1 MKNSFKRVTSM
12 VLTLAMLFSFIP
24 SSFAVEDNF
33 GSNEDVVNNAEN
45 VVVKQQTEDDTG
57 LMENVSSDVPT
68 GSENSEYDGVADG
81 FAPVETKQQVDG
93 NDEIT
98 AHGADMV
105 SPQTTKVVYYVA
117 NSTAGGSDT
126 SGDGSETNPYMTIG
140 KAIASTPADA
150 DEIDIVL
157 KSDIEAS
164 QELKFEDATKT
175 INFTSDGD
183 THRIQF
189 TGSVGI
195 GTESGFI
202 KVINGATVNFDNVDL
217 YGSSGTYDGRVIYV
231 ADNGTVSLSNLTVS
245 RGRVNNV
252 SNNQGGAGAMAA
264 DRGTLNVNDGVTF
277 KDNTTT
283 AGGGAI
289 FVANGGLVNIY
300 EDAQITNNTAALGAG
315 VYVDTQTESYG
326 GLHIYDSVQITGN
339 KASQHGSGMYIC
351 KSANATVKGNV
362 VVNDNKNSGVQDNVY
377 LDDDATLD
385 IAGTTVNANIGI
397 NANPEEAYRLISR
410 PSGYDIIPTKNGDE
424 KGWHDDCGTWDIRH
438 MTYNGVE
445 GLYLYYKT
453 LNVTFEDVNTLTN
466 IEGKDIN
473 GEDVDFIN
481 DTLPSVSKTGG
492 VLTAADTVAKNTPE
506 DDDLS
511 FTIKVNKDEYRI
523 PTKDVIHVTSGGKD
537 VEYTYTP
544 DFANGTA
551 TITVDDAIVDT
562 LTDTIKF
569 EVSGEKYYTLTIR
582 SEGPLYAMKS
592 SITGLTESKL
602 VIAEQGYQGSTATYK
617 LVKDSASGRTAAAG
631 VQIALYD
638 SADYAGNPVAMETTD
653 ETGVAIFTG
662 LTSGKTYYAVLYY
675 ERQYRVISRDLTKLT
690 LSTLNG
696 QSLASTCATDAGA
709 TGHVTYDAST
719 GNSTITG
726 ITSDALVTY
735 RINQVSDT
743 IIFHGNEGDAT
754 TAPATLSMESKKM
767 GADANVYGE
776 LATASMVGY
785 DFDGWFTEAEGGEQV
800 TPATRYQ
807 TGVSTRQLYAHWT
820 ARTDT
825 KYTIKHWVEYAE
837 GGANARYTEAV
848 ATKVVNGVKYYLYR
862 SADWN
867 DGTSDAVKDI
877 SNQDLKTMADAELT
891 WWSRDGFTVKP
902 DTDCK
907 VLANGN
913 AIFDIYYDRNVYKL
927 NFDSAGEG
935 SVTSP
940 DTFPSK
946 DVKFGALV
954 GTLPTPRM
962 PGYAFGGWYDGDRLV
977 TSTTIYNKAENTDLT
992 GHWIARDDT
1001 NWAIKI
1007 AVQDIVRDP
1016 DTGVYSAADT
1026 YTEYKTVYKDNN
1038 GALLSYKLTGTTD
1051 TDYQFAISSI
1061 SDLTFEGFNY
1071 VGYANAY
1078 DRNAT
1083 GMTADATNATVTIKP
1098 TDASTEVD
1106 GEYNDAFD
1114 GGVVWLYYNRK
1125 TADVKPNPTEPGGNT
1140 DGGKIIY
1147 GGDFA
1152 GQLPPDPSKP
1162 GYDFNGWVDKDGDDI
1177 TPTTPADKYV
1187 EAGNTI
1193 TVTPKWTPRDYT
1205 LTYVPGEG
1213 ASFVASDG
1221 GAGTVNNNV
1230 PGGYQDSHT
1239 VTYDQAMGTMPTASK
1254 PGYNFVG
1261 WFLEDG
1267 TTQVTTDTVV
1277 TIDNV
1282 IVKNA
1287 ANTYEE
1293 TRPLYAKFTPHHYTL
1308 VFNPGSDKQGNSGT
1322 VAPKKLTI
1330 TYDEIL
1336 ANLPTPVLTGYTFV
1350 SWMLDLRDPA
1360 SAFKNGDKWTTVLTD
1375 GAEIPVYATYV
1386 ANSYKYTFDL
1396 NDQTGSTRAS
1406 LIDTSIDHTEEIYDK
1421 FYNGLF
1427 DVEATRSGYDFKGW
1441 SLVKNGDVL
1450 TADDM
1455 VRLAQD
1461 TTVYAKW
1468 QPKKYNVKFV
1478 MRGSAMPD
1486 TFDQTTGVYDA
1497 AADTWTVKVDF
1508 DSVYG
1513 TLPVPTKTDAKYH
1526 GWLAAAANWEEIDN
1540 EIILELPQYTDYKDE
1555 DGITLTAVMEPWI
1568 TFDPNG
1574 NKFVDNDSTDP
1585 RKELQSEIDK
1595 LPEVKKDDFTFDG
1608 WVKENE
1614 PDKVLTIDDVKK
1626 LEEPT
1631 VLKPKFSANITFN
1644 ANGGVVTTNNA
1655 GTYVVGISKI
1665 TTLPSASKSGYVF
1678 NGWFT
1683 AVSGGTQVTYDGLK
1697 TANVPA
1703 TVYAQYTIRSSGG
1716 GGGGGGGAVSSNTIT
1731 VKQDDG
1737 VTVTPTPD
1745 KNGKV
1750 TVVSGSDKEFKFKAD
1765 KGYVITDVIVDGKSQ
1780 GALDS
1785 YKFTK
1790 VRENHTLEVKVA
1802 KMLTGDHIAYIKG
1815 YPDGGVHPNANITRA
1830 EVSAIFYRLLTDD
1843 ARKQYA
1849 ATSSS
1854 FADANKSWAAAEI
1867 ATLTNAGILKGYSDG
1882 TFRPDAAI
1890 TRAEFASIA
1899 ARFDKLSGGN
1909 KTFSDV
1915 PTNHWAYAAITS
1927 AAEKGWVNG
1936 YSDGTFRPS
1945 NAITRSEVVKITNA
1959 VLGRSCD
1966 KDFAAKNMKKLH
1978 DYNDINAA
1986 YWAYYE
1992 ILEASNAHDYKTVSG
2007 VESWTT
2013 VK

>member
-1 MKNSFKRVTSM
+1 MKKSFKRVTSM

-24 SSFAVEDNF
+24 SSLALDDAYNV
-33 GSNEDVVNNAEN
+33 NEDTNSEGVVSSQPLDSAEN
-45 VVVKQQTEDDTG
+45 
-57 LMENVSSDVPT
+57 N
-68 GSENSEYDGVADG
+68 
-81 FAPVETKQQVDG
+81 DG
-93 NDEIT
+93 NT
-98 AHGADMV
+98 AINDGSSLSETPEQDDGNNDIELHENADAN
-105 SPQTTKVVYYVA
+105 SLANRTTYYVA
-117 NSTAGGSDT
+117 NSAAGGSDT

-202 KVINGATVNFDNVDL
+202 KVTNGATVNFDNVDL

-231 ADNGTVSLSNLTVS
+231 ANNGTVSLSNLTVS

-264 DRGTLNVNDGVTF
+264 DRGTLNVSDGVTF

-300 EDAQITNNTAALGAG
+300 VDAQITNNTAALGAG
-315 VYVDTQTESYG
+315 VYADTQTESYG
-326 GLHIYDSVQITGN
+326 GLHIYDNVQITGN
-339 KASQHGSGMYIC
+339 TATQHGSGMYVC

-362 VVNDNKNSGVQDNVY
+362 VINDNKTSGVQDNVY
-377 LDDDATLD
+377 LDDEATLD

-410 PSGYDIIPTKNGDE
+410 PSGYDITPTKNGDE

-481 DTLPSVSKTGG
+481 DTLPSVSKAGG

-523 PTKDVIHVTSGGKD
+523 PTKDVIHVTSGGND

-551 TITVDDAIVDT
+551 MITVDDAIVDT

-569 EVSGEKYYTLTIR
+569 EISGEKYYTLTIR
-582 SEGPLYAMKS
+582 SEGPLYAMTS
-592 SITGLTESKL
+592 NITGLSDNKL
-602 VIAEQGYQGSTATYK
+602 VIAAQGRQGTNATYK
-617 LVKDSASGRTAAAG
+617 IAKGSGSGPAATD
-631 VQIALYD
+631 VQIFLYD
-638 SADYAGNPVAMETTD
+638 SVDYAGAPVATATTD
-653 ETGVAIFTG
+653 EKGVATFNG
-662 LTSGKTYYAVLYY
+662 LTAGKTYYAVLSY
-675 ERQYRVISRDLTKLT
+675 ERQYRVISRDITSLKI
-690 LSTLNG
+690 STLEG
-696 QSLASTCATDAGA
+696 QTLADTCVTDAGA
-709 TGHVTYDAST
+709 NGHVTYDAST
-719 GNSTITG
+719 GNSSITG
-726 ITSDALVTY
+726 LTDNALVTY
-735 RINQVSDT
+735 RIKQVADT
-743 IIFHGNEGDAT
+743 IVFHANEGDAT
-754 TAPATLSMESKKM
+754 SAPATLSMENKTM
-767 GADANVYGE
+767 GADADTYGE

-848 ATKVVNGVKYYLYR
+848 ATKVVNGVKYYLYQ

-877 SNQDLKTMADAELT
+877 SNQDLKSMADAELT
-891 WWSRDGFTVKP
+891 WWNRDGFTAKP
-902 DTDCK
+902 DTNCK

-927 NFDSAGEG
+927 NFNSAGEG

-977 TSTTIYNKAENTDLT
+977 TSTTIYNKSENTDLT

-1016 DTGVYSAADT
+1016 DTGIYSAADT

-1071 VGYANAY
+1071 VGYANTY

-1114 GGVVWLYYNRK
+1114 GGIVWLYYNRK
-1125 TADVKPNPTEPGGNT
+1125 TADVKPNPTEPGGDT

-1162 GYDFNGWVDKDGDDI
+1162 GYDFNGWKDKDGDDI

-1221 GAGTVNNNV
+1221 GAGTLNNNV

-1239 VTYDQAMGTMPTASK
+1239 VTYDKVMGTMPTASK
-1254 PGYNFVG
+1254 LGYNFAG

-1267 TTQVTTDTVV
+1267 TQVTSE
-1277 TIDNV
+1277 TIVSVDNV
-1282 IVKNA
+1282 IVKND

-1293 TRPLYAKFTPHHYTL
+1293 TRPLHAKFVPHHYTL

-1336 ANLPTPVLTGYTFV
+1336 SGLPTPALTGYTFV
-1350 SWMLDLRDPA
+1350 SWMLNLRDP
-1360 SAFKNGDKWTTVLTD
+1360 SSVFKNGDRWTTVLTD

-1427 DVEATRSGYDFKGW
+1427 DVEATRPGYDFKGW
-1441 SLVKNGDVL
+1441 SLVKDGDVL

-1478 MRGSAMPD
+1478 MKGSAMPD
-1486 TFDQTTGVYDA
+1486 TFDQSTGVYDA
-1497 AADTWTVKVDF
+1497 DADTWTVKVDF

-1526 GWLAAAANWEEIDN
+1526 GWLAAAANWADIDN
-1540 EIILELPQYTDYKDE
+1540 EIILELPQYTDYKDD

-1614 PDKVLTIDDVKK
+1614 PDKVLTIDDIKN

-1644 ANGGVVTTNNA
+1644 ANGGVVSTNNA
-1655 GTYVVGISKI
+1655 ETYVVGISKI
-1665 TTLPSASKSGYVF
+1665 ATLPSASKSGYVF

-1703 TVYAQYTIRSSGG
+1703 TVYAQYTVRSSGG

-1737 VTVTPTPD
+1737 VTVTPAPD

-1830 EVSAIFYRLLTDD
+1830 EVAAIFYRLLTDD

-1849 ATSSS
+1849 ADSSR
-1854 FADANKSWAAAEI
+1854 FADANNSWAAKEI
-1867 ATLTNAGILKGYSDG
+1867 ATLTNAGILKGYNDG
-1882 TFRPDAAI
+1882 SFKPNASI
-1890 TRAEFASIA
+1890 SRAEFATVAS
-1899 ARFDKLSGGN
+1899 RFDKLSGGS
-1909 KTFSDV
+1909 KTFTDV
-1915 PTNHWAYAAITS
+1915 PSTHWAYAAITS

-1936 YSDGTFRPS
+1936 YSDGSFRPNNS
-1945 NAITRSEVVKITNA
+1945 INRAEVVKITNA

-1966 KDFAAKNMKKLH
+1966 KNFVAVNLEKLH
-1978 DYNDINAA
+1978 DYNDINASF
-1986 YWAYYE
+1986 WAYYE

-2007 VESWTT
+2007 VESWSA

>member
-1 MKNSFKRVTSM
+1 MKKSFKRVTSM

-24 SSFAVEDNF
+24 SSLALDDAYDV
-33 GSNEDVVNNAEN
+33 NEDTNSEGVVSSQPLDSAEN
-45 VVVKQQTEDDTG
+45 
-57 LMENVSSDVPT
+57 N
-68 GSENSEYDGVADG
+68 
-81 FAPVETKQQVDG
+81 DG
-93 NDEIT
+93 NT
-98 AHGADMV
+98 AINDGSSLSETPEQDDGNNDIELHENADAN
-105 SPQTTKVVYYVA
+105 SLANRTTYYVA
-117 NSTAGGSDT
+117 NSAAGGSDT

-231 ADNGTVSLSNLTVS
+231 ANNGTVSLSNLTVS

-264 DRGTLNVNDGVTF
+264 DRGTLNVNNGVTF

-300 EDAQITNNTAALGAG
+300 VDAQITNNTAALGAG
-315 VYVDTQTESYG
+315 VYADTQTESYG
-326 GLHIYDSVQITGN
+326 GLHIYDNVQITGN
-339 KASQHGSGMYIC
+339 TATQHGSGMYIC

-362 VVNDNKNSGVQDNVY
+362 VINDNKTSGVQDNVY
-377 LDDDATLD
+377 LDDEATLD

-410 PSGYDIIPTKNGDE
+410 PSGYDITPTKNGDE

-473 GEDVDFIN
+473 GKDVDFIN
-481 DTLPSVSKTGG
+481 DTLPSVSKAGG

-523 PTKDVIHVTSGGKD
+523 PTKDVIHVTSGGND

-569 EVSGEKYYTLTIR
+569 EISGEKYHTLTIR
-582 SEGPLYAMKS
+582 SEGPLYAMTS
-592 SITGLTESKL
+592 NITGLSDNKL
-602 VIAEQGYQGSTATYK
+602 VIAAKGRQGTNATYK
-617 LVKDSASGRTAAAG
+617 IAKGSGSGPAATD
-631 VQIALYD
+631 VQIFLYD
-638 SADYAGNPVAMETTD
+638 SVDYAGAPVATATTD
-653 ETGVAIFTG
+653 EKGVATFNG
-662 LTSGKTYYAVLYY
+662 LTAGKTYYAVLSY
-675 ERQYRVISRDLTKLT
+675 ERQYRVISRDITSLKI
-690 LSTLNG
+690 STLEG
-696 QSLASTCATDAGA
+696 QTLADTCVTDAGA
-709 TGHVTYDAST
+709 NGHVTYDAST
-719 GNSTITG
+719 GNSSITG
-726 ITSDALVTY
+726 LTDNALVTY
-735 RINQVSDT
+735 RIKQVADT
-743 IIFHGNEGDAT
+743 IVFHANEGDAT
-754 TAPATLSMESKKM
+754 SAPATLSMENKTM
-767 GADANVYGE
+767 GADADTYGE

-848 ATKVVNGVKYYLYR
+848 ATKVVNGVKYYLYQ

-877 SNQDLKTMADAELT
+877 SNQDLKSMADAELT
-891 WWSRDGFTVKP
+891 WWNRDGFTAKP
-902 DTDCK
+902 DTNCK

-927 NFDSAGEG
+927 NFNSAGEG

-977 TSTTIYNKAENTDLT
+977 TSTTIYNKSENTDLT

-1016 DTGVYSAADT
+1016 DTGIYSAADT

-1071 VGYANAY
+1071 VGYATAY

-1114 GGVVWLYYNRK
+1114 GGIVWLYYNRK
-1125 TADVKPNPTEPGGNT
+1125 TADVKPNPTEPGGDT

-1254 PGYNFVG
+1254 PGYNFAG

-1267 TTQVTTDTVV
+1267 TQVTSE
-1277 TIDNV
+1277 TIVSVDNV
-1282 IVKNA
+1282 IVKND

-1293 TRPLYAKFTPHHYTL
+1293 TRPLHAKFVPHHYTL

-1336 ANLPTPVLTGYTFV
+1336 SGLPTPALTGYTFV
-1350 SWMLDLRDPA
+1350 SWMLNLRDP
-1360 SAFKNGDKWTTVLTD
+1360 SSVFKNGDRWTTVLTD

-1427 DVEATRSGYDFKGW
+1427 DVEATRPGYDFKGW

-1478 MRGSAMPD
+1478 MKGSAMPD
-1486 TFDQTTGVYDA
+1486 TFDQSTGVYDA
-1497 AADTWTVKVDF
+1497 DADTWTVKVDF

-1526 GWLAAAANWEEIDN
+1526 GWLAAAANWEDIDN
-1540 EIILELPQYTDYKDE
+1540 EIILELPQYTDYKDD

-1631 VLKPKFSANITFN
+1631 VLKPKFSANVTFN

-1655 GTYVVGISKI
+1655 ETYVVGLSKI

-1703 TVYAQYTIRSSGG
+1703 TVYAQYTVRSSGG
-1716 GGGGGGGAVSSNTIT
+1716 GGGGGGGGGTPTNTIT
-1731 VKQDDG
+1731 VKKDDG
-1737 VTVTPTPD
+1737 ATVTPGGD
-1745 KNGKV
+1745 KDGKV
-1750 TVVSGSDKEFKFKAD
+1750 SVPSGSDKNFTIKAD
-1765 KGYVITDVIVDGKSQ
+1765 DGYTITDVIVDGKSQ
-1780 GALDS
+1780 GPKDS
-1785 YKFTK
+1785 YKFTN

-1802 KMLTGDHIAYIKG
+1802 KMLTGDHIAYING
-1815 YPDGGVHPNANITRA
+1815 YPDGGVHPEANITRA
-1830 EVSAIFYRLLTDD
+1830 EVSAIFYRLLTDS
-1843 ARKQYA
+1843 ARDQYA
-1849 ATSSS
+1849 ASSS
-1854 FADANKSWAAAEI
+1854 RFADANNSWAAKEI
-1867 ATLTNAGILKGYSDG
+1867 ATLTNAGILKGYNDG
-1882 TFRPDAAI
+1882 SFKPNASI
-1890 TRAEFASIA
+1890 SRAEFATVAS
-1899 ARFDKLSGGN
+1899 RFDKLSGGS
-1909 KTFSDV
+1909 KTFTDV
-1915 PTNHWAYAAITS
+1915 PSTHWAYAAITS

-1936 YSDGTFRPS
+1936 YSDGSFRPNNS
-1945 NAITRSEVVKITNA
+1945 INRAEVVKITNA

-1966 KDFAAKNMKKLH
+1966 KNFVAVNLEKLH
-1978 DYNDINAA
+1978 DYNDINASF
-1986 YWAYYE
+1986 WAYYE

-2007 VESWTT
+2007 VESWSA

>member
-1 MKNSFKRVTSM
+1 MKKSFKRVTSM

-24 SSFAVEDNF
+24 SSLALDDAYNV
-33 GSNEDVVNNAEN
+33 NEDTNSEGVVSSQPLDSAEN
-45 VVVKQQTEDDTG
+45 
-57 LMENVSSDVPT
+57 N
-68 GSENSEYDGVADG
+68 
-81 FAPVETKQQVDG
+81 DG
-93 NDEIT
+93 NT
-98 AHGADMV
+98 AINDGSSLSETPEQDDGNNDIELHENADAN
-105 SPQTTKVVYYVA
+105 SLANRTTYYVA
-117 NSTAGGSDT
+117 NSAAGGSDT

-202 KVINGATVNFDNVDL
+202 KVTNGATVNFNNVDL

-315 VYVDTQTESYG
+315 VYADTQTESYG
-326 GLHIYDSVQITGN
+326 GLHIYDNVQIIGN
-339 KASQHGSGMYIC
+339 TATQHGSGMYIC

-362 VVNDNKNSGVQDNVY
+362 VVNDNKTSGAQDNVY
-377 LDDDATLD
+377 LDDEATLD

-410 PSGYDIIPTKNGDE
+410 PSGYDIAPTKNGDE

-473 GEDVDFIN
+473 GKNVDFKN
-481 DTLPSVSKTGG
+481 DNLTSVSVAGG

-523 PTKDVIHVTSGGKD
+523 PTKDVIHVTSGGND

-592 SITGLTESKL
+592 SITGLTDSKL

-638 SADYAGNPVAMETTD
+638 SADYAGSPVAMETTD

-662 LTSGKTYYAVLYY
+662 LTFGKTYYAVLYY

-690 LSTLNG
+690 LSPLNG

-709 TGHVTYDAST
+709 TGNVTYDAST

-754 TAPATLSMESKKM
+754 TAPAALSMESKKM

-825 KYTIKHWVEYAE
+825 KYIIKHWVEYAE

-848 ATKVVNGVKYYLYR
+848 ATKVVNGVKYYLYQ

-891 WWSRDGFTVKP
+891 WWNRNGFTAKP

-927 NFDSAGEG
+927 NFNSAGEG

-954 GTLPTPRM
+954 GTLPTPHM

-1051 TDYQFAISSI
+1051 TAHQFAISSI
-1061 SDLTFEGFNY
+1061 SALTFEGFDY
-1071 VGYANAY
+1071 VGYADALDAHAAN
-1078 DRNAT
+1078 
-1083 GMTADATNATVTIKP
+1083 MTADTANATVTIKP
-1098 TDASTEVD
+1098 TDASTEIA
-1106 GEYNDAFD
+1106 GEDKYNDAFD
-1114 GGVVWLYYNRK
+1114 GGIVWLYYNRK
-1125 TADVKPNPTEPGGNT
+1125 TADVKPNPTEPGGDT

-1162 GYDFNGWVDKDGDDI
+1162 GYDFNGWKDKDGDDI
-1177 TPTTPADKYV
+1177 TPSTPADKYV

-1254 PGYNFVG
+1254 PGYNFAG

-1267 TTQVTTDTVV
+1267 TQVTSE
-1277 TIDNV
+1277 TIVSVDNV
-1282 IVKNA
+1282 IVKND

-1293 TRPLYAKFTPHHYTL
+1293 TRPLHAKFVPHHYTL

-1336 ANLPTPVLTGYTFV
+1336 SGLPTPALTGYTFV
-1350 SWMLDLRDPA
+1350 SWMLNLRDP
-1360 SAFKNGDKWTTVLTD
+1360 SSVFKNGDRWTTVLTD

-1427 DVEATRSGYDFKGW
+1427 DVEATRPGYDFKGW

-1468 QPKKYNVKFV
+1468 EPKEYNVKFV
-1478 MRGSAMPD
+1478 MKGSTMPD
-1486 TFDQTTGVYDA
+1486 TFDQTTGTYDA
-1497 AADTWTVKVDF
+1497 AADTWTVKVKF

-1526 GWLAAAANWEEIDN
+1526 GWLAAAANWADIDN
-1540 EIILELPQYTDYKDE
+1540 EIILELPQYTDYKD
-1555 DGITLTAVMEPWI
+1555 DGGITLTAVMEPWI

-1595 LPEVKKDDFTFDG
+1595 LPEVKKDNFTFDG

-1655 GTYVVGISKI
+1655 ETYVVGISKI

-1703 TVYAQYTIRSSGG
+1703 TVYAQYTVRSSGG

-1830 EVSAIFYRLLTDD
+1830 EVAAIFYRLLTDD

-1849 ATSSS
+1849 ADSSR
-1854 FADANKSWAAAEI
+1854 FADANNSWAAKEI
-1867 ATLTNAGILKGYSDG
+1867 ATLTNAGILKGYNDG
-1882 TFRPDAAI
+1882 SFKPNASI
-1890 TRAEFASIA
+1890 SRAEFATVAS
-1899 ARFDKLSGGN
+1899 RFDKLSGGS
-1909 KTFSDV
+1909 KTFTDV
-1915 PTNHWAYAAITS
+1915 PSTHWAYAAITS

-1936 YSDGTFRPS
+1936 YSDGSFRPNNS
-1945 NAITRSEVVKITNA
+1945 INRAEVVKITNA

-1966 KDFAAKNMKKLH
+1966 KNFVAVNLEKLH
-1978 DYNDINAA
+1978 DYNDINASF
-1986 YWAYYE
+1986 WAYYE

-2007 VESWTT
+2007 VESWSA

>member
-1 MKNSFKRVTSM
+1 MKKSFKRVTSM

-24 SSFAVEDNF
+24 SSLALNDAYDV
-33 GSNEDVVNNAEN
+33 NEDTNSEGVVSSQPLDSAEN
-45 VVVKQQTEDDTG
+45 
-57 LMENVSSDVPT
+57 N
-68 GSENSEYDGVADG
+68 
-81 FAPVETKQQVDG
+81 DG
-93 NDEIT
+93 NT
-98 AHGADMV
+98 AINDGSSLSETPEQDDGNNDIELHENNDAN
-105 SPQTTKVVYYVA
+105 SLANRTTYYVA

-183 THRIQF
+183 THKIQF
-189 TGSVGI
+189 TGSNAL

-202 KVINGATVNFDNVDL
+202 KVTNGATVNFNNVDL

-315 VYVDTQTESYG
+315 LYADTQTESYG
-326 GLHIYDSVQITGN
+326 GLHIYDNVQITGN
-339 KASQHGSGMYIC
+339 TATQHGSGMYIC

-362 VVNDNKNSGVQDNVY
+362 VVNDNKTSGAQDNVY
-377 LDDDATLD
+377 LDDEATLD

-410 PSGYDIIPTKNGDE
+410 PSGYDITPTKNGDE

-481 DTLPSVSKTGG
+481 DTLPSVSKAGG

-523 PTKDVIHVTSGGKD
+523 PTKDVIHVTSGGND

-569 EVSGEKYYTLTIR
+569 EISGEKYHTLTIR
-582 SEGPLYAMKS
+582 SEGPLYAMTS
-592 SITGLTESKL
+592 NITGLSDNKL
-602 VIAEQGYQGSTATYK
+602 VIAAQGRQGTNATYK
-617 LVKDSASGRTAAAG
+617 IAKGSGSGPAATD
-631 VQIALYD
+631 VQIFLYD
-638 SADYAGNPVAMETTD
+638 SVDYAGAPVATATTD
-653 ETGVAIFTG
+653 EKGVATFNG
-662 LTSGKTYYAVLYY
+662 LTVGKTYYAVLSY
-675 ERQYRVISRDLTKLT
+675 ERQYRVISRDITSLKI
-690 LSTLNG
+690 STLEG
-696 QSLASTCATDAGA
+696 QTLADTCVTDAGA
-709 TGHVTYDAST
+709 NGHVTYDAST
-719 GNSTITG
+719 GNSSITG
-726 ITSDALVTY
+726 LTDNALVTY
-735 RINQVSDT
+735 RIKQVADT
-743 IIFHGNEGDAT
+743 IVFHANEGDAT
-754 TAPATLSMESKKM
+754 SAPATLSMENKTM
-767 GADANVYGE
+767 GADADTYGE

-848 ATKVVNGVKYYLYR
+848 ATKVVNGVKYYLYQ

-877 SNQDLKTMADAELT
+877 SNQDLKSMADAELT
-891 WWSRDGFTVKP
+891 WWNRDGFTAKP
-902 DTDCK
+902 DTNCK

-927 NFDSAGEG
+927 NFNSAGEG

-977 TSTTIYNKAENTDLT
+977 TSTTIYNKSENTDLT

-1016 DTGVYSAADT
+1016 DTGVYSAVDT

-1125 TADVKPNPTEPGGNT
+1125 TADVKPNPTEPGGDT

-1162 GYDFNGWVDKDGDDI
+1162 GYDFNGWKDKDGDDI

-1230 PGGYQDSHT
+1230 PGGYQDSHA

-1254 PGYNFVG
+1254 PGYNFAG

-1267 TTQVTTDTVV
+1267 TQVTSE
-1277 TIDNV
+1277 TIVSVDNV
-1282 IVKNA
+1282 IVKND

-1293 TRPLYAKFTPHHYTL
+1293 TRPLHAKFVPHKYTL
-1308 VFNPGSDKQGNSGT
+1308 VFNAGSTKTGIPGT

-1427 DVEATRSGYDFKGW
+1427 DVEATRPGYDFKGW

-1478 MRGSAMPD
+1478 MKGSAMPD
-1486 TFDQTTGVYDA
+1486 TFDQSTGVYDA
-1497 AADTWTVKVDF
+1497 DADTWTVKVDF

-1526 GWLAAAANWEEIDN
+1526 GWLAAAANWEDIDN
-1540 EIILELPQYTDYKDE
+1540 EIILELPQYTDYKDD

-1655 GTYVVGISKI
+1655 ETYVVGISKI

-1703 TVYAQYTIRSSGG
+1703 TVYAQYTVRSSGG

-1780 GALDS
+1780 GVLES

-1830 EVSAIFYRLLTDD
+1830 EVAAIFYRLLTDD

-1849 ATSSS
+1849 ADSSR
-1854 FADANKSWAAAEI
+1854 FADANNSWATKEI
-1867 ATLTNAGILKGYSDG
+1867 ATLTNAGILKGYNDG
-1882 TFRPDAAI
+1882 SFKPNASI
-1890 TRAEFASIA
+1890 SRAEFATVAS
-1899 ARFDKLSGGN
+1899 RFDKLSGGS
-1909 KTFSDV
+1909 KTFTDV
-1915 PTNHWAYAAITS
+1915 PSTHWAYAAITS

-1936 YSDGTFRPS
+1936 YSDGSFRPNNS
-1945 NAITRSEVVKITNA
+1945 INRAEVVKITNA

-1966 KDFAAKNMKKLH
+1966 KNFVAVNLEKLH
-1978 DYNDINAA
+1978 DYNDINASF
-1986 YWAYYE
+1986 WAYYE

-2007 VESWTT
+2007 VESWSA

>member
-1 MKNSFKRVTSM
+1 MKKSFKRVTSM

-24 SSFAVEDNF
+24 SSLALNDAYDV
-33 GSNEDVVNNAEN
+33 NEDTNSEGVVSSQPLDSAEN
-45 VVVKQQTEDDTG
+45 
-57 LMENVSSDVPT
+57 N
-68 GSENSEYDGVADG
+68 
-81 FAPVETKQQVDG
+81 DG
-93 NDEIT
+93 NT
-98 AHGADMV
+98 AINDGSSLSETPEQDDGNNDIELHENNDAN
-105 SPQTTKVVYYVA
+105 SLANRTTYYVA

-183 THRIQF
+183 THKIQF
-189 TGSVGI
+189 TGSNAL

-202 KVINGATVNFDNVDL
+202 KVTNGATVDFNNVDL

-231 ADNGTVSLSNLTVS
+231 ADNGTVILNNLTVS

-252 SNNQGGAGAMAA
+252 VNNQGGAGAMAA
-264 DRGTLNVNDGVTF
+264 DHGTLNVNDGVTF

-315 VYVDTQTESYG
+315 VYADTQTESYG

-362 VVNDNKNSGVQDNVY
+362 VVNDNKTSGVQDNVY
-377 LDDDATLD
+377 LDDEATLD

-410 PSGYDIIPTKNGDE
+410 PSGYDIAPTKNGDE

-438 MTYNGVE
+438 MTYKGVE

-453 LNVTFEDVNTLTN
+453 LDVTFEDVNTLTN

-481 DTLPSVSKTGG
+481 DTLPSVSKAGG
-492 VLTAADTVAKNTPE
+492 VLTAVDTVAQNTE
-506 DDDLS
+506 ADDDL
-511 FTIKVNKDEYRI
+511 TYVIKVDKDKYRI
-523 PTKDVIHVTSGGKD
+523 PTEDVVHVTSGGKD
-537 VEYTYTP
+537 VAFTYTP
-544 DFANGTA
+544 DFDNGTA
-551 TITVDDAIVDT
+551 TITIDDAIVDT

-569 EVSGEKYYTLTIR
+569 KVSGEKYYTLTIR
-582 SEGPLYAMKS
+582 SEGPLYAMNT
-592 SITGLTESKL
+592 SITGQSDVKL
-602 VIAEQGYQGSTATYK
+602 VIAAQGSQGSTVTYK
-617 LVKDSASGRTAAAG
+617 LAKGSGSGPAAKG
-631 VQIALYD
+631 IQIALYD
-638 SADYAGNPVAMETTD
+638 SVDYSGNPVAIATTD
-653 ETGVAIFTG
+653 EKGVATFKGMTA
-662 LTSGKTYYAVLYY
+662 GKSYYAVLYY
-675 ERQYRVISRDLTKLT
+675 ERQYRVISRDVTSIA
-690 LSTLNG
+690 LSTPNG
-696 QSLASTCATDAGA
+696 QTLADTCATDAA
-709 TGHVTYDAST
+709 ANGHVDYDAST
-719 GNSTITG
+719 CKSSITG
-726 ITSDALVTY
+726 ITADALVTY
-735 RINQVSDT
+735 RIKQVADT
-743 IIFHGNEGDAT
+743 ITFHGNEGDAT
-754 TAPATLSMESKKM
+754 TAPATLSMETKKM

-785 DFDGWFTEAEGGEQV
+785 DFDGWYTDPTAGDLV
-800 TPATRYQ
+800 TSETVYN
-807 TGVSTRQLYAHWT
+807 TGVSSRQLYAHWT
-820 ARTDT
+820 AHTNTQYKIR
-825 KYTIKHWVEYAE
+825 HWVEYAE
-837 GGANARYTEAV
+837 GGANARYTDSTT
-848 ATKVVNGVKYYLYR
+848 TKVENGIKYYLYQE
-862 SADWN
+862 ADWT

-877 SNQDLKTMADAELT
+877 TDKDLKSMADATLT
-891 WWSRDGFTVKP
+891 WWTRDGFTAVA
-902 DTDCK
+902 DTNCK

-913 AIFDIYYDRNVYKL
+913 AVFNINYNRNTYKL
-927 NFDSAGEG
+927 NFDASGEG
-935 SVTSP
+935 TATSP
-940 DTFPSK
+940 DTFQAQ

-962 PGYAFGGWYDGDRLV
+962 PGYAFGGWYDGVRLV
-977 TSTTIYNKAENTDLT
+977 TATTVYNKTTDTDLV

-1016 DTGVYSAADT
+1016 DTGVYSAANT

-1038 GALLSYKLTGTTD
+1038 GALLAYKLTGTTD
-1051 TDYQFAISSI
+1051 TDYEFAINSI
-1061 SDLTFEGFNY
+1061 SALTFEGFDY
-1071 VGYANAY
+1071 IGYADAY
-1078 DRNAT
+1078 DRNAA
-1083 GMTADATNATVTIKP
+1083 GVNANNAKATVTIKP
-1098 TDASTEVD
+1098 TDASSEAN

-1114 GGVVWLYYNRK
+1114 GGIVWLYYNRK
-1125 TADVKPNPTEPGGNT
+1125 TADVKPNPTEPGGDT

-1162 GYDFNGWVDKDGDDI
+1162 GYDFTGWKDKNGDDI

-1187 EAGNTI
+1187 EADKTI

-1213 ASFVASDG
+1213 ASFVASNG
-1221 GAGTVNNNV
+1221 GAGTANNRV

-1239 VTYDQAMGTMPTASK
+1239 VTYNQTMGTMPTASK
-1254 PGYNFVG
+1254 PGYNFEG

-1267 TTQVTTDTVV
+1267 TEVTSSTVV
-1277 TIDNV
+1277 TVDNV
-1282 IVKNA
+1282 IVKNP

-1293 TRPLYAKFTPHHYTL
+1293 TRPLYAKFAPHHYTL
-1308 VFNPGSDKQGNSGT
+1308 VFNPGSDKQGNPGSVT
-1322 VAPKKLTI
+1322 PAKMTI

-1336 ANLPTPVLTGYTFV
+1336 SGLPTPTLTGYTFV
-1350 SWMLDLRDPA
+1350 SWMLNLRDP
-1360 SAFKNGDKWTTVLTD
+1360 SSIFKNGDRWTTVLTD

-1386 ANSYKYTFDL
+1386 ANTYKYTFDL
-1396 NDQTGSTRAS
+1396 NDEVGSTRAS
-1406 LIDTSIDHTEEIYDK
+1406 LIDTSIDHTEETYDK
-1421 FYNGLF
+1421 FYDGLF
-1427 DVEATRSGYDFKGW
+1427 DVEAARPGYDFKGW
-1441 SLVKNGDVL
+1441 TLVKNGDVL

-1468 QPKKYNVKFV
+1468 QPKEYNVKFV
-1478 MRGSAMPD
+1478 MKGSTMPD

-1497 AADTWTVKVDF
+1497 DADTWTVKVKF

-1526 GWLAAAANWEEIDN
+1526 GWLAAAVNWEEIDN
-1540 EIILELPQYTDYKDE
+1540 EILLELPQYIDYKDE
-1555 DGITLTAVMEPWI
+1555 DGVTLTAVMEPWI

-1631 VLKPKFSANITFN
+1631 VLKPKFSANVTFN
-1644 ANGGVVTTNNA
+1644 ANGGLVTTNNA
-1655 GTYVVGISKI
+1655 ETYVVGISKI

-1703 TVYAQYTIRSSGG
+1703 TVYAHYSVRSSGG

-1737 VTVTPTPD
+1737 ATVTPTPD

-1750 TVVSGSDKEFKFKAD
+1750 TVTTGSDKEFKFKAD
-1765 KGYVITDVIVDGKSQ
+1765 DGYTITDVIVDGKSQ
-1780 GALDS
+1780 GAVES
-1785 YKFTK
+1785 YKFIK
-1790 VRENHTLEVKVA
+1790 VRENHTLEVKVS

-1830 EVSAIFYRLLTDD
+1830 EVAAIFYRLLTDD

-1849 ATSSS
+1849 ADSSR
-1854 FADANKSWAAAEI
+1854 FADANSSWAAKEI
-1867 ATLTNAGILKGYSDG
+1867 ATLTNAGILKGYNDG
-1882 TFRPDAAI
+1882 SFKPNASI
-1890 TRAEFASIA
+1890 SRAEFATVAS
-1899 ARFDKLSGGN
+1899 RFDKLSGGS
-1909 KTFSDV
+1909 KTFTDV
-1915 PTNHWAYAAITS
+1915 PSTHWAYAAITS

-1936 YSDGTFRPS
+1936 YSDGSFRPNNS
-1945 NAITRSEVVKITNA
+1945 INRAEVVKITNA

-1966 KDFAAKNMKKLH
+1966 KNFVAVNLEKLH
-1978 DYNDINAA
+1978 DYNDINASF
-1986 YWAYYE
+1986 WAYYE

-2007 VESWTT
+2007 VESWSA

>member
-1 MKNSFKRVTSM
+1 MKKSFKRVTSM

-24 SSFAVEDNF
+24 SSLALDDAYNV
-33 GSNEDVVNNAEN
+33 NEDTNSEGVVSSQPLDSAEN
-45 VVVKQQTEDDTG
+45 
-57 LMENVSSDVPT
+57 N
-68 GSENSEYDGVADG
+68 
-81 FAPVETKQQVDG
+81 DG
-93 NDEIT
+93 NT
-98 AHGADMV
+98 AINDGSSLSETPEQDDGNNDIELHENADAN
-105 SPQTTKVVYYVA
+105 SLANRTIYYVA
-117 NSTAGGSDT
+117 NSAAGGSDT

-202 KVINGATVNFDNVDL
+202 KVTNGATVNFNNVDL

-300 EDAQITNNTAALGAG
+300 VDAQITNNTAALGAG
-315 VYVDTQTESYG
+315 VYADTQTESYG
-326 GLHIYDSVQITGN
+326 GLHIYDNVQITGN
-339 KASQHGSGMYIC
+339 TATQHGSGMYVC

-362 VVNDNKNSGVQDNVY
+362 VINDNKTSGVQDNVY
-377 LDDDATLD
+377 LDDEATLD

-410 PSGYDIIPTKNGDE
+410 PSGYDITPTKNGDE
-424 KGWHDDCGTWDIRH
+424 KGWHDDCDTWDIRH

-481 DTLPSVSKTGG
+481 DTLPSVSKAGG

-523 PTKDVIHVTSGGKD
+523 PTKDVIHVTSGGND

-569 EVSGEKYYTLTIR
+569 EISGEKYHTLTIR
-582 SEGPLYAMKS
+582 SEGPLYAMTS
-592 SITGLTESKL
+592 NITGLSDNKL
-602 VIAEQGYQGSTATYK
+602 VIAAQGRQGTNATYK
-617 LVKDSASGRTAAAG
+617 IAKGSGSGPAATD
-631 VQIALYD
+631 VQIFLYD
-638 SADYAGNPVAMETTD
+638 SVDYAGAPVATATTD
-653 ETGVAIFTG
+653 EKGVATFNG
-662 LTSGKTYYAVLYY
+662 LTAGKTYYAVLSY
-675 ERQYRVISRDLTKLT
+675 ERQYRVISRDITSLKI
-690 LSTLNG
+690 STLEG
-696 QSLASTCATDAGA
+696 QTLADTCVTDAGA
-709 TGHVTYDAST
+709 NGHVTYDAST
-719 GNSTITG
+719 GNSSITG
-726 ITSDALVTY
+726 LTDNALVTY
-735 RINQVSDT
+735 RIKQVADT
-743 IIFHGNEGDAT
+743 IVFHANEGDAT
-754 TAPATLSMESKKM
+754 SAPATLSMENKTM
-767 GADANVYGE
+767 GADADTYGE

-848 ATKVVNGVKYYLYR
+848 ATKVVNGVKYYLYQ

-877 SNQDLKTMADAELT
+877 SNQDLKSMADAELT
-891 WWSRDGFTVKP
+891 WWNRDGFTAKP
-902 DTDCK
+902 DTNCK

-913 AIFDIYYDRNVYKL
+913 AIFDIYYDRNVCKL
-927 NFDSAGEG
+927 NFNSAGEG

-977 TSTTIYNKAENTDLT
+977 TSTTIYNKSENTDLT

-1016 DTGVYSAADT
+1016 DTGIYSAADT

-1071 VGYANAY
+1071 VGYANTY

-1114 GGVVWLYYNRK
+1114 GGIVWLYYNRK
-1125 TADVKPNPTEPGGNT
+1125 TADVKPNPTEPGGDT

-1162 GYDFNGWVDKDGDDI
+1162 GYDFNGWKDKDGDDI

-1221 GAGTVNNNV
+1221 GAGTLNSNV

-1239 VTYDQAMGTMPTASK
+1239 VTYDKVMGTMPTASK
-1254 PGYNFVG
+1254 LGYNFAG

-1267 TTQVTTDTVV
+1267 TQVTSE
-1277 TIDNV
+1277 TIVSVDNV
-1282 IVKNA
+1282 IVKND

-1293 TRPLYAKFTPHHYTL
+1293 TRPLHAKFVPHHYTL

-1336 ANLPTPVLTGYTFV
+1336 SGLPTPALTGYTFV
-1350 SWMLDLRDPA
+1350 SWMLNLRDP
-1360 SAFKNGDKWTTVLTD
+1360 SSVFKNGDRWTTVLTD

-1427 DVEATRSGYDFKGW
+1427 DVEATRPGYDFKGW
-1441 SLVKNGDVL
+1441 SLVKDGDVL

-1478 MRGSAMPD
+1478 MKGSAMPD
-1486 TFDQTTGVYDA
+1486 TFDQSTGVYDA
-1497 AADTWTVKVDF
+1497 DADTWTVKVDF

-1526 GWLAAAANWEEIDN
+1526 GWLAAAANWADIDN
-1540 EIILELPQYTDYKDE
+1540 EIILELPQYTDYKDD

-1614 PDKVLTIDDVKK
+1614 PDKVLTIDDIKN

-1655 GTYVVGISKI
+1655 ETYVVGISKI

-1678 NGWFT
+1678 NGWFA

-1703 TVYAQYTIRSSGG
+1703 TVYAQYTVRSS
-1716 GGGGGGGAVSSNTIT
+1716 GGGGGGAVSSNTIT

-1780 GALDS
+1780 GALES

-1830 EVSAIFYRLLTDD
+1830 EVAAIFYRLLTDD

-1849 ATSSS
+1849 ADSSR
-1854 FADANKSWAAAEI
+1854 FADANNSWAAKEI
-1867 ATLTNAGILKGYSDG
+1867 ATLTNAGILKGYNDG
-1882 TFRPDAAI
+1882 SFKPNASI
-1890 TRAEFASIA
+1890 SRAEFATVAS
-1899 ARFDKLSGGN
+1899 RFDKLSGGS
-1909 KTFSDV
+1909 KTFTDV
-1915 PTNHWAYAAITS
+1915 PSTHWAYAAITS

-1936 YSDGTFRPS
+1936 YSDGSFRPNNS
-1945 NAITRSEVVKITNA
+1945 INRAEVVKITNA

-1966 KDFAAKNMKKLH
+1966 KNFVAVNLEKLH
-1978 DYNDINAA
+1978 DYNDINASF
-1986 YWAYYE
+1986 WAYYE

-2007 VESWTT
+2007 VESWSA

>member
-24 SSFAVEDNF
+24 SSFAVEDSF
-33 GSNEDVVNNAEN
+33 DSNEDVANSAEN
-45 VVVKQQTEDDTG
+45 VVVEQQTEDDAG
-57 LMENVSSDVPT
+57 LTEDVSSDVSAD
-68 GSENSEYDGVADG
+68 SENSEDDGVIDG
-81 FAPVETKQQVDG
+81 FAPAETEPQVDG
-93 NDEIT
+93 NDEI
-98 AHGADMV
+98 AVHGADEV
-105 SPQTTKVVYYVA
+105 SPLATKVVYYVA
-117 NSTAGGSDT
+117 NSANNGSDVAGNGT
-126 SGDGSETNPYMTIG
+126 ENKPFMTIG
-140 KAIASTPADA
+140 KAIASAPADA
-150 DEIDIVL
+150 TEIDIVL
-157 KSDIEAS
+157 KSDIDAS
-164 QELKFEDATKT
+164 QELKFEDNDKT
-175 INFTSDGD
+175 INFTSDNN
-183 THRIQF
+183 THKIQF

-202 KVINGATVNFDNVDL
+202 KVTNGATVNFDNVDL

-231 ADNGTVSLSNLTVS
+231 ADNGTVNLSNLTVS

-252 SNNQGGAGAMAA
+252 TNNQGGAGAMAA
-264 DRGTLNVNDGVTF
+264 DHGILNVNGGVTF
-277 KDNTTT
+277 KGNTTT

-300 EDAQITNNTAALGAG
+300 EDAQITDNTAALGAG

-326 GLHIYDSVQITGN
+326 GLHIYDDVQITGN
-339 KASQHGSGMYIC
+339 KATQQGSGMYVC

-362 VVNDNKNSGVQDNVY
+362 VINDNKTSGAQDNVY
-377 LDDDATLD
+377 LADEATLD
-385 IAGTTVNANIGI
+385 IAGTTVGANIGI
-397 NANPEEAYRLISR
+397 NANPEEAYRLVSL
-410 PSGYDIIPTKNGDE
+410 PSGCDITPTKNGDE
-424 KGWHDDCGTWDIRH
+424 KGWHDDCGKWDIRH
-438 MTYNGVE
+438 MIYNGTE

-453 LNVTFEDVNTLTN
+453 LDVTFEDVSTLTN

-473 GEDVDFIN
+473 GENVDFMN
-481 DTLPSVSKTGG
+481 DNLPSVFVAGG

-506 DDDLS
+506 DDELT
-511 FTIKVNKDEYRI
+511 FTFKVDKDEYRI
-523 PTKDVIHVTSGGKD
+523 PTEDVIHVTSGGKD
-537 VEYTYTP
+537 VEFTYTP
-544 DFANGTA
+544 DFENGTA

-569 EVSGEKYYTLTIR
+569 EISGEKYYTLTIR
-582 SEGPLYAMKS
+582 SEGPLYAMNS
-592 SITGLTESKL
+592 SITGLTDSKL
-602 VIAEQGYQGSTATYK
+602 VIAAQGRQGSTATYK
-617 LVKDSASGRTAAAG
+617 LAKGSGSGPAAAG

-638 SADYAGNPVAMETTD
+638 SADYEGNPVAMETTD
-653 ETGVAIFTG
+653 ETGVATFTG

-767 GADANVYGE
+767 GADADVYGE
-776 LATASMVGY
+776 LATATMVGY

-800 TPATRYQ
+800 TPTTSYK

-848 ATKVVNGVKYYLYR
+848 ATKIVNGVEYYLYQ
-862 SADWN
+862 STDWH

-877 SNQDLKTMADAELT
+877 SNQDLKSMADAELT
-891 WWSRDGFTVKP
+891 WWNRDGFTAKP
-902 DTDCK
+902 DTNCK

-913 AIFDIYYDRNVYKL
+913 AIFDIYYDRNVYEL

-946 DVKFGALV
+946 NVKFGALV
-954 GTLPTPRM
+954 DTLPTPRM

-977 TSTTIYNKAENTDLT
+977 TSTTIYNKTEDTDLT

-1007 AVQDIVRDP
+1007 AVQDLVRDP
-1016 DTGVYSAADT
+1016 ETGAYSAGNT

-1051 TDYQFAISSI
+1051 TDYRFAISSI

-1071 VGYANAY
+1071 IGYADAY
-1078 DRNAT
+1078 NRNGA
-1083 GMTADATNATVTIKP
+1083 GMTADDVNATVTIKP
-1098 TDASTEVD
+1098 TDASTEVE

-1125 TADVKPNPTEPGGNT
+1125 TADVKTDPNQPGSDTE
-1140 DGGKIIY
+1140 GGKIIY
-1147 GGDFA
+1147 GGDFT
-1152 GQLPPDPSKP
+1152 GQLPPDPTKP
-1162 GYDFNGWVDKDGDDI
+1162 GYDFNGWVDKNGDAVTKE
-1177 TPTTPADKYV
+1177 TPSDKYV
-1187 EAGNTI
+1187 EDDNTI
-1193 TVTPKWTPRDYT
+1193 TLTPTWTARNYT

-1213 ASFVASDG
+1213 AAFVASDG
-1221 GAGTVNNNV
+1221 GAGTKNNNV
-1230 PGGYQDSHT
+1230 AGGYQDSHS
-1239 VTYDQAMGTMPTASK
+1239 VMYDKAMGTMPTASK

-1261 WFLEDG
+1261 WFLEDD
-1267 TTQVTTDTVV
+1267 TQVTSDTIVS
-1277 TIDNV
+1277 IDNV
-1282 IVKNA
+1282 IIKND

-1293 TRPLYAKFTPHHYTL
+1293 TRPLYAKFVPHKYTL
-1308 VFNPGSDKQGNSGT
+1308 VFNAGSTKTGIPGT
-1322 VAPKKLTI
+1322 VDPKKMTI
-1330 TYDEIL
+1330 TYDDIL
-1336 ANLPTPVLTGYTFV
+1336 ADLPTPVLTGYTFV
-1350 SWMLDLRDPA
+1350 SWMLDLRNPD
-1360 SAFKNGDKWTTVLTD
+1360 SVFKNGDKWTTVLTD

-1396 NDQTGSTRAS
+1396 NDEVGSTRAT
-1406 LIDTSIDHTEEIYDK
+1406 LVDTSIDHTEETYDK
-1421 FYNGLF
+1421 FYEGLF
-1427 DVEATRSGYDFKGW
+1427 DVEAVRPGYDFKGW

-1450 TADDM
+1450 TASDM
-1455 VRLAQD
+1455 VGLAQD

-1468 QPKKYNVKFV
+1468 QPKQYNVKFI
-1478 MRGSAMPD
+1478 MKGSTMPD
-1486 TFDQTTGVYDA
+1486 TFDQSTGVYDA
-1497 AADTWTVKVDF
+1497 DADTWTVKVDF

-1540 EIILELPQYTDYKDE
+1540 EILLELPQYVDYKDE
-1555 DGITLTAVMEPWI
+1555 NGITLTAVMEPWI

-1595 LPEVKKDDFTFDG
+1595 LPEVKKDNFTFDG
-1608 WVKENE
+1608 WVKADK
-1614 PDKVLTIDDVKK
+1614 PDEVLNIDDIKK

-1631 VLKPKFSANITFN
+1631 VLIPKFSANITFN
-1644 ANGGVVTTNNA
+1644 ANGGTVSANNA
-1655 GTYVVGISKI
+1655 EIYTVGISKI
-1665 TTLPSASKSGYVF
+1665 STLPGASKSGYVF
-1678 NGWFT
+1678 NGWYT
-1683 AVSGGTQVTYDGLK
+1683 AASGGTQVTYNGLK
-1697 TANVPA
+1697 TANVPT
-1703 TVYAQYTIRSSGG
+1703 TVYAQYTVRSSGG
-1716 GGGGGGGAVSSNTIT
+1716 GGGGGGGGAASTNTVT
-1731 VKQDDG
+1731 VKKDSG
-1737 VTVTPTPD
+1737 ATVTPAPD

-1750 TVVSGSDKEFKFKAD
+1750 TVTTGSDKEFKFKAD
-1765 KGYVITDVIVDGKSQ
+1765 EGYTITDIIVDGKSQ

-1815 YPDGGVHPNANITRA
+1815 YPDGGVHPTANITRA

-1843 ARKQYA
+1843 ARKQYEA
-1849 ATSSS
+1849 NTSR

-1867 ATLTNAGILKGYSDG
+1867 ATLTNAGILKGYADG

-1899 ARFDKLSGGN
+1899 ARFDKLSGGK

-1915 PTNHWAYAAITS
+1915 PSNHWAYAAITS

-1936 YSDGTFRPS
+1936 YSDGTFRPN

-1966 KDFAAKNMKKLH
+1966 KDFVAKNTKKLH

-2013 VK
+2013 IK

>member
-1 MKNSFKRVTSM
+1 MKTKSFKRVTSL
-12 VLTLAMLFSFIP
+12 VLTLAMLFSLAP
-24 SSFAVEDNF
+24 TSFAVDDPIDANDNTIV
-33 GSNEDVVNNAEN
+33 SNTGNAD
-45 VVVKQQTEDDTG
+45 QTTDNTVDTG
-57 LMENVSSDVPT
+57 TPASKGDNVPSDVPT
-68 GSENSEYDGVADG
+68 NEETENTSDVSASDAGD
-81 FAPVETKQQVDG
+81 P
-93 NDEIT
+93 NDAINDISLVT
-98 AHGADMV
+98 AAN
-105 SPQTTKVVYYVA
+105 TYYVA

-126 SGDGSETNPYMTIG
+126 SGDGSDTNPYMTIG
-140 KAIASTPADA
+140 HAIAAA
-150 DEIDIVL
+150 AGKDEINIVL
-157 KSDIEAS
+157 MSDISAT
-164 QELKFEDATKT
+164 QELKFEDSSKT
-175 INFTSDGD
+175 INFSSNGSSNFK
-183 THRIQF
+183 IQY
-189 TGSVGI
+189 TGSTPI

-202 KVINGATVNFDNVDL
+202 KVTGGATVNFNGVDL
-217 YGSSGTYDGRVIYV
+217 YGSTGTYDGRVIYV
-231 ADNGTVSLSNLTVS
+231 ADNGTVTLTNTNVT

-252 SNNQGGAGAMAA
+252 TTMQGGAGALAA
-264 DRGTLNVNDGVTF
+264 DRGVLNIGAGVVISG
-277 KDNTTT
+277 NTTT
-283 AGGGAI
+283 AGGGAL
-289 FVANGGLVNIY
+289 FVCNGGQINISD
-300 EDAQITNNTAALGAG
+300 DAEITDNTAAYGAG
-315 VYVDTQTESYG
+315 VYADTQTESYG
-326 GLHIYDSVQITGN
+326 GLHISDDVQITGN
-339 KASQHGSGMYIC
+339 KATQQGSGMYIC
-351 KSANATVKGNV
+351 KSANATVKDDV
-362 VVNDNKNSGVQDNVY
+362 VINDNKTSGAQDNVY
-377 LDDDATLD
+377 LEDEATLD
-385 IAGTTVNANIGI
+385 IAGTTTGANIGI
-397 NANPEEAYRLISR
+397 SADPEEAYRLVSL
-410 PSGYDIIPTKNGDE
+410 PNGYNIKPTKTGDE

-438 MTYNGVE
+438 MTYKGVE

-453 LNVTFEDVNTLTN
+453 LDVTFEDVRTLTN

-481 DTLPSVSKTGG
+481 DTLPSVSKAGG

-523 PTKDVIHVTSGGKD
+523 PTEDVIHVTSGGKD
-537 VEYTYTP
+537 VAFTYAP

-582 SEGPLYAMKS
+582 SEGPLYAMTS
-592 SITGLTESKL
+592 NITGLSDNKL
-602 VIAEQGYQGSTATYK
+602 VIAAQGRQGTTATYK
-617 LVKDSASGRTAAAG
+617 IAKGSGSGPAATDI
-631 VQIALYD
+631 QISLYD
-638 SADYAGNPVAMETTD
+638 SVDYAGAPVATATTD
-653 ETGVAIFTG
+653 EKGVATFNG
-662 LTSGKTYYAVLYY
+662 LTAGKTYYAVLSY
-675 ERQYRVISRDLTKLT
+675 ERQYRVISRDVTTLK

-696 QSLASTCATDAGA
+696 QTLADTCVTDAGA
-709 TGHVTYDAST
+709 GGHVTYDAST
-719 GNSTITG
+719 GNSSITG
-726 ITSDALVTY
+726 LTDNALVTY
-735 RINQVSDT
+735 RIKQVADT
-743 IIFHGNEGDAT
+743 IVFHANEGDAT
-754 TAPATLSMESKKM
+754 SAPATLSMENKTM
-767 GADANVYGE
+767 GADADTYGE
-776 LATASMVGY
+776 LATATLTGY
-785 DFDGWFTEAEGGEQV
+785 DFDGWYTETEGGELV
-800 TPATRYQ
+800 TKDTPYK
-807 TGVSTRQLYAHWT
+807 TGVSARHLYAHWI

-825 KYTIKHWVEYAE
+825 KYTIQHWVEFAE
-837 GGANARYTEAV
+837 GGANARYTESTQ
-848 ATKVVNGVKYYLYR
+848 TKTVNGVKYYLYQ
-862 SADWN
+862 STDWN

-877 SNQDLKTMADAELT
+877 ANQDLKIMADAERS
-891 WWSRDGFTVKP
+891 WWCREGFTAKP

-927 NFDSAGEG
+927 NFNSAGEG

-940 DTFPSK
+940 DTFPPK
-946 DVKFGALV
+946 DVKFGVLV
-954 GTLPTPRM
+954 GTLPTPHM

-1114 GGVVWLYYNRK
+1114 GGIVWLYYNRK
-1125 TADVKPNPTEPGGNT
+1125 TADVKPNPTEPGGDTN
-1140 DGGKIIY
+1140 GGKIIY
-1147 GGDFA
+1147 GGDFT

-1162 GYDFNGWVDKDGDDI
+1162 GYDFTGWKDKNGDVI

-1187 EAGNTI
+1187 EADKTI
-1193 TVTPKWTPRDYT
+1193 TVTPQWTPRDYT
-1205 LTYVPGEG
+1205 LTYVPGDG
-1213 ASFVASDG
+1213 ATFTASNG
-1221 GAGTVNNNV
+1221 GTGTVNNNV

-1261 WFLEDG
+1261 WFLDDG

-1282 IVKNA
+1282 IVKND

-1308 VFNPGSDKQGNSGT
+1308 VFNPGSTKQGIPGT
-1322 VAPKKLTI
+1322 VDPNKMVI

-1336 ANLPTPVLTGYTFV
+1336 SGLPTPVLTGYTFV
-1350 SWMLDLRDPA
+1350 AWMLDLRDPN
-1360 SAFKNGDKWTTVLTD
+1360 SVFKNGDRWTTVLTD
-1375 GAEIPVYATYV
+1375 GAEIPVYATYT

-1396 NDQTGSTRAS
+1396 NDEVGSTRAQ
-1406 LIDTSIDHTEEIYDK
+1406 LVDTSIDHTEETFDK
-1421 FYNGLF
+1421 VYEGLF
-1427 DVEATRSGYDFKGW
+1427 DVEATRPGYDFKGW
-1441 SLVKNGDVL
+1441 TLVRNGDVL
-1450 TADDM
+1450 TANDL
-1455 VRLAQD
+1455 VSLAKD

-1478 MRGSAMPD
+1478 MKGSAMPD
-1486 TFDQTTGVYDA
+1486 TFDQSTGVYDA
-1497 AADTWTVKVDF
+1497 DADTWTVKVDF

-1540 EIILELPQYTDYKDE
+1540 EIILELPQYTDYKDD

-1568 TFDPNG
+1568 TFDPDG
-1574 NKFVDNDSTDP
+1574 NKFTDNDSTDP

-1595 LPEVKKDDFTFDG
+1595 LPEVKKDGYTFDG
-1608 WVKENE
+1608 WTKKDK
-1614 PDKVLTIDDVKK
+1614 PDEILDIDDVKK

-1631 VLKPKFSANITFN
+1631 VLVPKFSANVTFN

-1655 GTYVVGISKI
+1655 ETYVVGLSKI
-1665 TTLPSASKSGYVF
+1665 TTLPSASKSGYNF
-1678 NGWFT
+1678 DGWFT
-1683 AVSGGTQVTYDGLK
+1683 ETNGGTQVTLDALK
-1697 TANVPA
+1697 SANVPT
-1703 TVYAQYTIRSSGG
+1703 TVYAHYTVRSTGG
-1716 GGGGGGGAVSSNTIT
+1716 GGGGGGGGGVSTNTIT
-1731 VKQDDG
+1731 VKKDEG
-1737 VTVTPTPD
+1737 STVTPAGD
-1745 KNGKV
+1745 SNGKV
-1750 TVVSGSDKEFKFKAD
+1750 TVPTGSDKNFVIKAD
-1765 KGYVITDVIVDGKSQ
+1765 DGYTITDVIVDGKSQ
-1780 GALDS
+1780 GPKDS
-1785 YKFTK
+1785 YEFKNI
-1790 VRENHTLEVKVA
+1790 RENHTLEVKVA
-1802 KMLTGDHIAYIKG
+1802 KLLTGDHIAYIKG
-1815 YPDGGVHPNANITRA
+1815 YPDGGVHPTANITRA
-1830 EVSAIFYRLLTDD
+1830 EVSAIFYRLLSDD

-1867 ATLTNAGILKGYSDG
+1867 ATLTNAGILKGYTDG
-1882 TFRPDAAI
+1882 SFRPNAAI

-1899 ARFDKLSGGN
+1899 ARFDKLSGGT
-1909 KTFSDV
+1909 KSFSDV

-1936 YSDGTFRPS
+1936 YSDGTFRPD

-1966 KDFAAKNMKKLH
+1966 KDYVAKNISKLTS
-1978 DYNDINAA
+1978 YNDLSNT
-1986 YWAYYE
+1986 YWAYYD
-1992 ILEASNAHDYKTVSG
+1992 ILEASNAHDYKTASG
-2007 VESWTT
+2007 VESWTGL
-2013 VK
+2013 K